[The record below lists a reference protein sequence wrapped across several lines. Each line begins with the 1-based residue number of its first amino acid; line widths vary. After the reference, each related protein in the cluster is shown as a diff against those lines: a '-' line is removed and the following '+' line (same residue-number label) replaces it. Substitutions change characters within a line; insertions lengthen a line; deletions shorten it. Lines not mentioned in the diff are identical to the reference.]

1 MPATLHG
8 DVAGRGIAD
17 HARVGVD
24 AGSGRGPFSCCLA
37 GLEPRLAIDICY
49 EDFAMR
55 ASLKLTTVAAVALFS
70 TVGCRVINHEETTG
84 QYVDDTTISARAKAA
99 LIKDNNVKSSD
110 FSIEV
115 YQGNVT
121 LTGVART
128 PTEAKLAV
136 EDIRAVDGVKSL
148 KNDVRIADADTA
160 VPK

>member
-1 MPATLHG
+1 
-8 DVAGRGIAD
+8 
-17 HARVGVD
+17 
-24 AGSGRGPFSCCLA
+24 
-37 GLEPRLAIDICY
+37 
-49 EDFAMR
+49 MR
-55 ASLKLTTVAAVALFS
+55 ASLKLTSVAAVALFS
-70 TVGCRVINHEETTG
+70 AVGCRIINHEETTG

-121 LTGVART
+121 LTGVAKT
-128 PTEAKLAV
+128 PTEVKLA
-136 EDIRAVDGVKSL
+136 EQDIRAVDGVKSL

>member
-1 MPATLHG
+1 
-8 DVAGRGIAD
+8 
-17 HARVGVD
+17 
-24 AGSGRGPFSCCLA
+24 
-37 GLEPRLAIDICY
+37 
-49 EDFAMR
+49 MR
-55 ASLKLTTVAAVALFS
+55 ASVKLTTVAVVALFS
-70 TVGCRVINHEETTG
+70 TVGCRIINHEETTG

-121 LTGVART
+121 LTGVAKT
-128 PTEAKLAV
+128 PTEAKLA
-136 EDIRAVDGVKSL
+136 EQDIRAVDGVKSL

>member
-1 MPATLHG
+1 
-8 DVAGRGIAD
+8 
-17 HARVGVD
+17 
-24 AGSGRGPFSCCLA
+24 
-37 GLEPRLAIDICY
+37 
-49 EDFAMR
+49 MR
-55 ASLKLTTVAAVALFS
+55 ASLRFTTVAAVALFS
-70 TVGCRVINHEETTG
+70 TVGCRVFNHEETTG

-99 LIKDNNVKSSD
+99 LIKDNNVKSND

-128 PTEAKLAV
+128 PTEAKLAE

-148 KNDVRIADADTA
+148 KSDVRIANADTA